1 MYQFKIGKKKISEK
15 SPIYII
21 AEAGVNHNG
30 SLSKAKKLIDIA
42 VKAKADA
49 VKFQTFKAE
58 NIIVP
63 KGPKA
68 KYHIETTGSNKS
80 LSWFNLL
87 KSQEISLNM
96 HKELIKYCNK
106 KKITFLSTAYDQD
119 SAILLNKLKIPAF
132 KIASTDND
140 NYPFISFMKKFN
152 KPIILSTAM
161 STFEE
166 VKFAYRLLKKNN
178 FEKFSIMQ
186 CTGSY
191 PTKIENTNLNVIDQY
206 KKNFKCPIGFS
217 DHTEGSTAAICAVAK
232 HIKIIEKHFTISKK
246 LNGPDHRM
254 SLEPKELIEYIK
266 SIRLAEKSLGMK
278 NKQILLSEKENKK
291 KLKKSLVAKRFI
303 KKGQKISRNLID
315 IKRPGNGIRPKD
327 IKKVLGKKTNCN
339 IKENTILNINMLY

>member
-1 MYQFKIGKKKISEK
+1 MFHFEIDKKKISEK

-87 KSQEISLNM
+87 KSQEISLSM
-96 HKELIKYCNK
+96 HKELIKYCKK
-106 KKITFLSTAYDQD
+106 KKITFLSTAYDKD
-119 SAILLNKLKIPAF
+119 SATLLDKLKIHAF

-140 NYPFISFMKKFN
+140 NYPFISFLKKFK

-166 VKFAYRLLKKNN
+166 VKFAYQLLKKFN
-178 FEKFSIMQ
+178 FKKFSIMQ
-186 CTGSY
+186 CTGNY

-206 KKNFKCPIGFS
+206 KKYFKCPIGFS

-232 HIKIIEKHFTISKK
+232 GVKIIEKHFTISKK

-266 SIRLAEKSLGMK
+266 SIRIAEKSLGMTDK
-278 NKQILLSEKENKK
+278 KILLSEEENKK
-291 KLKKSLVAKRFI
+291 KLKKSLVAKKFI
-303 KKGQKISRNLID
+303 KKGQRIS
-315 IKRPGNGIRPKD
+315 KRH
-327 IKKVLGKKTNCN
+327 
-339 IKENTILNINMLY
+339 E

>member
-1 MYQFKIGKKKISEK
+1 MFHFKIDKKKISEK

-87 KSQEISLNM
+87 KSQEISLSM
-96 HKELIKYCNK
+96 HKELIRYCKK

-119 SAILLNKLKIPAF
+119 SATLLDKLKIHAF

-140 NYPFISFMKKFN
+140 NYPFISFMKKFK

-166 VKFAYRLLKKNN
+166 VKFAYQLLKKFN
-178 FEKFSIMQ
+178 FKKFSIMQ
-186 CTGSY
+186 CTGNY
-191 PTKIENTNLNVIDQY
+191 PTKIENANLNVIDQY
-206 KKNFKCPIGFS
+206 KKYFKCPIGFS

-232 HIKIIEKHFTISKK
+232 GVKIIEKHFTISKK

-254 SLEPKELIEYIK
+254 SLEPKELIKYIK
-266 SIRLAEKSLGMK
+266 SIRIAEKSLGMTDK
-278 NKQILLSEKENKK
+278 KILLSEEENKK
-291 KLKKSLVAKRFI
+291 KLKKSLVAKKFI
-303 KKGQKISRNLID
+303 KKGQRISRSLID
-315 IKRPGNGIRPKD
+315 IKRPGHGIRPKD
-327 IKKVLGKKTNCN
+327 IKKILGKKTNCN
-339 IKENTILNINMLY
+339 IKEHTILNINMLY